1 MTTSLNHNERIANA
15 IETSIFN
22 RIKEKTRVVY
32 LEVFICFLTL
42 GFILLFVGITAF
54 KKNIFAGIFVIILL
68 SIILT
73 LAYFTWKSIKTIS
86 KENPYKII
94 EGKGKWEFNLEG
106 HGKSAHLV
114 SRVNGKKISMILAE
128 FYDTPSVNKPKEITY
143 EYTNIFD
150 PPPLFGHG
158 SVFVSI
164 NNHKLTEKH
173 RDLFS
178 KIKSITL
185 FSIIGTVI
193 FPITLI
199 FNIGINF
206 EALGFT
212 IVNVLSFFVFYRT
225 IKNWRSNKKLLKIFK
240 HNNVL

>member
-1 MTTSLNHNERIANA
+1 MKKSNSHNERISNA
-15 IETSIFN
+15 VETSIFN

-32 LEVFICFLTL
+32 LEVFICFMALC
-42 GFILLFVGITAF
+42 FILLFVGITAF
-54 KKNIFAGIFVIILL
+54 KKSILAGMFVIILL

-73 LAYFTWKSIKTIS
+73 LAYFTWKSIKTTTK
-86 KENPYKII
+86 KESYKII
-94 EGKGKWEFNLEG
+94 KGKGKWEFNLEG

-114 SRVNGKKISMILAE
+114 SRVNGKKIGMILAE
-128 FYDTPSVNKPKEITY
+128 FYDTPSVDKPKEIIY

-173 RDLFS
+173 RDLFLN
-178 KIKSITL
+178 IKSITL

-199 FNIGINF
+199 FNIGIKF